1 MLVVVDA
8 GRPTTDPGADTAMTS
23 ALSMREVWRRF
34 RTRRVPMVAAALL
47 TLIVIMAFGSDL
59 LLARDYADHDP
70 LIRNQPPLS
79 GHGLLGTDQFG
90 RDILA
95 RLLFGIRLSVGA
107 AAFAVSVQLTIGVP
121 LGLLA
126 GYRGGWVDSLAMRSV
141 DVVLAV
147 PGLLIAM
154 IIGLNIKE
162 QIREGSGAFAGLLRR
177 VDDLTAGLTP
187 VMVVITLFFWVTMA
201 RLVRGEVR
209 ALVQRD
215 YVRAARGLGAGHV
228 RIIAHHLL
236 RNCVGPIMVAVT
248 LVVPISMLT
257 ESAMSLVGVGVDA
270 PRPSLGLL
278 IFDGAQQINSFPYQ
292 TLVPAV
298 AFALLVLLTTFAGD
312 GLRAALDPA
321 ADQER

>member
-1 MLVVVDA
+1 VGVVDF
-8 GRPTTDPGADTAMTS
+8 GRSTTETGDATTLAS
-23 ALSMREVWRRF
+23 ALSLREVWRRF
-34 RTRRVPMVAAALL
+34 RARRVALVAAVLL
-47 TLIVIMAFGSDL
+47 VLIVVLAFGSDL
-59 LLARDYADHDP
+59 FLARDYADQDP

-90 RDILA
+90 RDMLA

-107 AAFAVSVQLTIGVP
+107 AAFAVAVQLAIGVP

-126 GYRGGWVDSLAMRSV
+126 GYRGGWIDSLAMRSV
-141 DVVLAV
+141 DVVLAI

-162 QIREGSGAFAGLLRR
+162 QIREGDGFFADVLRR
-177 VDDLTAGLTP
+177 IDELTAGLTP
-187 VMVVITLFFWVTMA
+187 VMVVITFFFWVTMA

-209 ALVQRD
+209 ALAQRD
-215 YVRAARGLGAGHV
+215 YVRAARGLGAGHP
-228 RIIAHHLL
+228 RIIVHHLL

-278 IFDGAQQINSFPYQ
+278 IFEGAQQINSFPYQ

-321 ADQER
+321 SDHER